1 MMFKVKKERC
11 NECLYS
17 KNKIVSNSRRSELLA
32 GIKQKDSHFVC
43 HKSSIDGSGDV
54 CCKGFYDSA
63 TSNMIRI
70 SQRLNMVEF
79 VD

>member
-1 MMFKVKKERC
+1 MFKVKKERC

-17 KNKIVSNSRRSELLA
+17 KDKIVSDERRKNLLSD
-32 GIKQKDSHFVC
+32 IQNKDSHFVC
-43 HKSSIDGSGDV
+43 HKATIKNEDV
-54 CCKGFYDSA
+54 CCKGFYDSS